1 MTAETKKSS
10 LTKEPGV
17 RTKLF
22 IADETIGL
30 GKIDLLEKLGEVGSI
45 SAAARQMGMSY
56 RRAWFLLDSMQ
67 SGFREPLFV
76 AERGG
81 SHRGGTTLTPLG
93 EDLIR
98 RYRSHAEIVDK
109 NSNEILAWMRSVQF
123 ERQGYFAADPDSTP
137 AQPVFNRTIGLRDT
151 WAKVQ
156 KKGG

>member
-10 LTKEPGV
+10 LSREPGV

-30 GKIDLLEKLGEVGSI
+30 GKIDLLEKLGEAGSI

-56 RRAWFLLDSMQ
+56 KRARFLLNSMQ

-81 SHRGGTTLTPLG
+81 LKRGGTTLTPLG
-93 EDLIR
+93 GDLIR
-98 RYRSHAEIVDK
+98 RYRSQVKIVDVQ
-109 NSNEILAWMRSVQF
+109 STEILAWMSSVQF
-123 ERQGYFAADPDSTP
+123 EKQEP
-137 AQPVFNRTIGLRDT
+137 
-151 WAKVQ
+151 
-156 KKGG
+156 

>member
-1 MTAETKKSS
+1 MVTETKKSH

-45 SAAARQMGMSY
+45 SAAARKMGMSY
-56 RRAWFLLDSMQ
+56 KRAWFLLNSMQ
-67 SGFREPLFV
+67 SGFREPLFI

-81 SHRGGTTLTPLG
+81 SQRVGTTLTPLG

-98 RYRSHAEIVDK
+98 RYRSHSDLVDK
-109 NSNEILAWMRSVQF
+109 QSTEILAWMRSVQI
-123 ERQGYFAADPDSTP
+123 ERQGS
-137 AQPVFNRTIGLRDT
+137 
-151 WAKVQ
+151 
-156 KKGG
+156 

>member
-1 MTAETKKSS
+1 MTAETKKSH

-56 RRAWFLLDSMQ
+56 KRAWFLLNSMQ
-67 SGFREPLFV
+67 SGFSEPLFV

-81 SHRGGTTLTPLG
+81 SKRGGTTLTPLG
-93 EDLIR
+93 ADLIR
-98 RYRSHAEIVDK
+98 RYRSHVKIVDVQ
-109 NSNEILAWMRSVQF
+109 STEILAWMRSVQF
-123 ERQGYFAADPDSTP
+123 EKQEP
-137 AQPVFNRTIGLRDT
+137 
-151 WAKVQ
+151 
-156 KKGG
+156 

>member
-1 MTAETKKSS
+1 MVTETKKSH

-56 RRAWFLLDSMQ
+56 KRAWFLLNSMQ
-67 SGFREPLFV
+67 SGFREPLFI

-81 SHRGGTTLTPLG
+81 SQRVGTTLTPLG

-98 RYRSHAEIVDK
+98 RYRSHSDLVDK
-109 NSNEILAWMRSVQF
+109 QSTEILAWMRSVQI
-123 ERQGYFAADPDSTP
+123 ERQGS
-137 AQPVFNRTIGLRDT
+137 
-151 WAKVQ
+151 
-156 KKGG
+156 

>member
-1 MTAETKKSS
+1 MTAEMKKSH
-10 LTKEPGV
+10 LIKEPGV

-30 GKIDLLEKLGEVGSI
+30 GKIDLLERLGELGSI

-56 RRAWFLLDSMQ
+56 RRAWFLLNSMQ

-81 SHRGGTTLTPLG
+81 LQRGGTTLTLLG

-98 RYRSHAEIVDK
+98 RYRSHVNIVDRH
-109 NSNEILAWMRSVQF
+109 STEILAWMRSVQI
-123 ERQGYFAADPDSTP
+123 ERQEP
-137 AQPVFNRTIGLRDT
+137 
-151 WAKVQ
+151 
-156 KKGG
+156 